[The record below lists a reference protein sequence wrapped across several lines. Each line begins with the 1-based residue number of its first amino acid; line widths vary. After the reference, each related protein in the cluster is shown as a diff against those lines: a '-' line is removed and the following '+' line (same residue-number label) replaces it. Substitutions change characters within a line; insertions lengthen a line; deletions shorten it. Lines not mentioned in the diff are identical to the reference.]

1 MKTQKDIAI
10 FHERAKERK
19 TLVQFLKT
27 RGIRCSRVIDAI
39 MKVPRH
45 HFVPPSHADDAYL
58 DHALPITAGQTISQP
73 YVVASMTEALELSK
87 QHRVLEIGTGS
98 GYQTSILAE
107 LVQEVYTIEIISALS
122 HLAQTKLGQLGYD
135 NIHFRI
141 GDGFHG
147 WPEVAPFDAIIVT
160 AAPPRIPQ
168 LVTHQL
174 KENCKM
180 IIPVGAY
187 QQDLLLIHNQDGDM
201 EWENLMPVAFV
212 PMTGKAQQHL

>member
-1 MKTQKDIAI
+1 MKTQKDMAI
-10 FHERAKERK
+10 FHERTKERK
-19 TLVQFLKT
+19 SLVRFLKT
-27 RGIRCSRVIDAI
+27 RGIRCDRVIDA
-39 MKVPRH
+39 MMQVPRH
-45 HFVPPSHADDAYL
+45 HFVPPSHAADAYL
-58 DHALPITAGQTISQP
+58 DQALPITAGQTISQP
-73 YVVASMTEALELSK
+73 YVVAAMTEALQLTH

-98 GYQTSILAE
+98 GYQTSILAA
-107 LVQEVYTIEIISALS
+107 LVKEVYTIEIISALS
-122 HLAQTKLGQLGYD
+122 HLAQTKLQQLGYN

-141 GDGFHG
+141 GDGFGG
-147 WPEVAPFDAIIVT
+147 WPEEAPFDAIIVT

-174 KENCKM
+174 KEDCKM

-187 QQDLLLIHNQDGDM
+187 QQDLLLIENSDGDL